1 MRESRPF
8 YGDEKIMNI
17 KMSNKTYDVMKIIA
31 LIVLPA
37 IGTLLASLS
46 DVWCIPHG
54 QQISATIFAV
64 NTCLGTILGIS
75 NAQYTRSLRKKNL
88 QDK

>member
-1 MRESRPF
+1 
-8 YGDEKIMNI
+8 MNI
-17 KMSNKTYDVMKIIA
+17 KMSNKTYNVMKIIA

-37 IGTLLASLS
+37 IGTLLTSLS
-46 DVWCIPHG
+46 DVWGIPHG
-54 QQISATIFAV
+54 RQISATIFAI

-75 NAQYTRSLRKKNL
+75 NAQYMRSLRKKNL